1 MPNDSWSEKLKAV
14 YPGAVVNKSIAQRL
28 EATKLPRFV
37 AEYLIAMFCREG
49 SVEDGIQQINEQ
61 LRLHMPERK
70 QKNLVK
76 DRLSQTGEYKLID
89 QFKVEV
95 SLARTESQTHKV
107 NIPSLGIRDAYVYRD
122 ILNAHPRLLTD
133 GVWGRG
139 VLIYTDNKEIHL
151 VDFKPFQL
159 SHFSLDG
166 YIEGRPEFTTEE
178 WINVLVSSVGLNP
191 YSYTRNEQILIISR
205 LIPMVEKNA
214 HMLELGPPGTG
225 KTYTFDKISAYA
237 RVISGSII
245 SPAALFYNANTQT
258 SGILALYDA
267 VVFDEID
274 KVKKGMPKEVV
285 NKLLK
290 FMESGSYDRLGVEI
304 PSGASVILV
313 GNLPEG
319 LEEDC
324 GKLPCFQLLP
334 EEMQHK
340 AFFDRLSGFI
350 PGWQLTVIKGA
361 EKHLSNYYGF
371 AADYFCEVLHG
382 LREQRDYQ
390 HVIDQNVKLQ
400 RVTIRDEKSVKKLA
414 SGLLKLL
421 FPKADESAFSSE
433 EVKLCVEAAI
443 SYRQRI
449 IDQRYIMHRDPKDNR
464 RIGYE
469 FASSSKGSS

>member
-1 MPNDSWSEKLKAV
+1 MPNDSWSEKLKSV

-37 AEYLIAMFCREG
+37 AEYLIAMFCLENN
-49 SVEDGIQQINEQ
+49 VEEGIQQINEQ
-61 LRLHMPERK
+61 LRRYMPERK
-70 QKNLVK
+70 QKNLVR
-76 DRLSQTGEYKLID
+76 DVLIRTGEYKLID

-122 ILNAHPRLLTD
+122 ILDAHPRLLTD

-139 VLIYTDNKEIHL
+139 VLKYIPENKEIHL

-166 YIEGRPEFTTEE
+166 YVEGRPEFTTEE

-191 YSYTRNEQILIISR
+191 YSYTPNERILIISR

-225 KTYTFDKISAYA
+225 KTYTFDKISAYT
-237 RVISGSII
+237 RVISGSVI
-245 SPAALFYNANTQT
+245 SPAALFYNATT
-258 SGILALYDA
+258 RTPGILALYDV

-274 KVKKGMPKEVV
+274 KVRKGMPKEVV

-290 FMESGSYDRLGVEI
+290 FMESGTYDRLGVEI
-304 PSGASVILV
+304 PSGASIILA

-324 GKLPCFQLLP
+324 DKLPCFQLLP

-361 EKHLSNYYGF
+361 EKHLSTYYGF
-371 AADYFCEVLHG
+371 AADYFCEVLHA

-390 HVIDQNVKLQ
+390 YVIDQSVKLQ
-400 RVTIRDEKSVKKLA
+400 KVTIRDEKSVKKLA

-421 FPKADESAFSSE
+421 FPKADESAFTSE
-433 EVKLCVEAAI
+433 EIRFCIEAAI
-443 SYRQRI
+443 SYRQRV
-449 IDQRYIMHRDPKDNR
+449 IDQRYILHRDPKDER
-464 RIGYE
+464 QIGYE
-469 FASSSKGSS
+469 FA

>member
-1 MPNDSWSEKLKAV
+1 MPNDSWSEKLERV
-14 YPGAVVNKSIAQRL
+14 YPGAVVNKSIAQHL

-37 AEYLIAMFCREG
+37 AEYLIAMFCRDDDVEEG
-49 SVEDGIQQINEQ
+49 IRQINEQ

-76 DRLSQTGEYKLID
+76 DRLSQRGEYKLID
-89 QFKVEV
+89 RFKVEV

-122 ILNAHPRLLTD
+122 ILDAHPRLLTD

-139 VLIYTDNKEIHL
+139 RLIYTENKEIHL

-159 SHFSLDG
+159 SNFSLGG
-166 YIEGRPEFTTEE
+166 YIEGRPEFTTDE

-191 YSYTRNEQILIISR
+191 YSYAPDERMLIISR
-205 LIPMVEKNA
+205 LIPMAEINT

-237 RVISGSII
+237 RVISGSVI
-245 SPAALFYNANTQT
+245 SPAALFYNANTRT
-258 SGILALYDA
+258 AGILALYDA

-274 KVKKGMPKEVV
+274 KVGKGMSKEVV

-290 FMESGSYDRLGVEI
+290 FMESGKYDRLGMEI

-319 LEEDC
+319 LEEDFD
-324 GKLPCFQLLP
+324 KLPCFQLLP
-334 EEMQHK
+334 EAMQHK
-340 AFFDRLSGFI
+340 AFFDRLAGFI
-350 PGWQLTVIKGA
+350 PGWQLAVIKGS

-390 HVIDQNVKLQ
+390 YIIDQNVTLKN
-400 RVTIRDEKSVKKLA
+400 VTIRDEKSVKKLT

-421 FPKADESAFSSE
+421 FPKKDESSFSPE
-433 EVKLCVEAAI
+433 EIKLCIQAAI
-443 SYRQRI
+443 GYRQRV
-449 IDQRYIMHRDPKDNR
+449 IDQRHIMHRDPKDDR
-464 RIGYE
+464 QILYE
-469 FASSSKGSS
+469 LV